1 MKTQIFSE
9 IGSLEKVFVYSPGEE
24 HNLVLP
30 SNVQPFVYHE
40 NQIKNNENFLLF
52 DDIIDLKLAKKQ
64 HEIFREIINFYKED
78 SCIDIRPYLSEIAH
92 KNKIKN
98 KYPLINLMYT
108 RDIAV
113 IIGKSILLTKSNSLV
128 RREENILS
136 DCFFRNSSLFG
147 DCNIIDFKEI
157 GKGLSI
163 EGGDI
168 FVLNEKTILIGISER
183 TSKEAIN
190 ILLPYIFDE
199 GFEYVIAVDLPK
211 KRAMMHLDTIF
222 TQTSKKEAILF
233 DQNNSFKNL
242 DIYFSSKSDNQK
254 KLNKHNLDMIK
265 LLKTLDP
272 IIDLNSISCGGSNE
286 NFQLREQLTDGANSF
301 TLEPGKIIMYNCN
314 DKTIQELVKND
325 YKHITSE
332 LFEEDILTF
341 EKILRSDS
349 KVVISIDGSE
359 LVKGRGGPRC
369 MTLPIARGIL

>member
-1 MKTQIFSE
+1 MKPQIFSE
-9 IGSLEKVFVYSPGEE
+9 IGPLEKVFVHSPGEE

-30 SNVQPFVYHE
+30 SDVQPFLYQDS
-40 NQIKNNENFLLF
+40 QIKENKNFLLF

-64 HEIFREIINFYKED
+64 HEIFREIINFYKKD
-78 SCIDIRPYLSEIAH
+78 SCIDIRLDLEEIA
-92 KNKIKN
+92 KKTNIKN
-98 KYPLINLMYT
+98 QYPLINLMYS

-113 IIGKSILLTKSNSLV
+113 IIGNSILLTKSNTLV
-128 RREENILS
+128 RSEENILS
-136 DCFFRNSSLFG
+136 DYLFKNHSLFK

-168 FVLNEKTILIGISER
+168 FILNEKTILIGISER

-190 ILLPYIFDE
+190 ILVPFFFDE
-199 GFEYVIAVDLPK
+199 GFEYIAAIDLPK

-222 TQTSKKEAILF
+222 TQTSDNEVILF
-233 DQNNSFKNL
+233 DQNGSFRNL
-242 DIYFSSKSDNQK
+242 DVYFASKNDNQK
-254 KLNKHNLDMIK
+254 KISKHNLNIIE
-265 LLKTLDP
+265 LLKSLEP
-272 IIDLNSISCGGSNE
+272 SINLSGISCGGHNE

-301 TLEPGKIIMYNCN
+301 ALEPGKIIMYNCN
-314 DKTIQELVKND
+314 NKTIQELIKND
-325 YKHITSE
+325 YKHITSK
-332 LFEEDILTF
+332 LFEKDILTF

-369 MTLPIARGIL
+369 MTLPIRRGRV